1 MQDDVQPDTERPLL
15 QAGRNCWRLEHA
27 DRFRLLVDAADYFS
41 ALRSA
46 LLKAERSVFILGWD
60 IDSRTVLTPQ
70 GADDGFP
77 EQLGDLLHALVAR
90 RPRLHMHVLNW
101 DYAMLYALEREWLMA
116 KKPGRERNKRL
127 VFHTDARHP
136 VGASHHQKVVVID
149 DSLAF
154 VGGLDLT
161 RCRWDTPDHAADN
174 PLRRDPDGKA
184 YAPFHDVQAM
194 VDGNAA
200 RALGELARRRWFQA
214 GYGDIRRQDIEMA
227 EPPLASTLRDLWP
240 EQFAPDLSDI
250 EVGISRTEPAYD
262 GHAGVFEVRQLYL
275 DAIAG
280 ARRHLFFENQYFT
293 SNVLAE
299 ALGARL
305 REPDGPEVMVVS
317 PHTQSGWLEQATM
330 GALRARIH
338 HRLKN
343 SLPARRA
350 QADSRYQMYSP
361 QLPGLD
367 DEQCLNVHS
376 KVFAMDDRLFSV
388 GSANM
393 SNRSM
398 AFDTE
403 CNLTVEIQGDAAR
416 QAEMRAAI
424 AGMRNRLIAEH
435 LGTQAEEVA
444 ARIEGE
450 ASLHGAVAA
459 LRQEGGREL
468 APLEP
473 RLIPELDALT
483 QDNAVFDPERPIS
496 PDEIVDAYVPRSAR
510 KPVPQ
515 RMIGLGL
522 LAVALVAFAL
532 AWRFTP
538 LREYIN
544 LSSMIALARSVDK
557 MPFTPVIVIA
567 AFVAAGM
574 LMVPITVLIA
584 VAGVVFGPLYGGLYA
599 TTGVALS
606 AALGFYL
613 GNWLGHDALRQMLGP
628 RINNLSRR
636 FAQRGIA
643 AMAVIRLL
651 PIAPFTVVN
660 VVAGAS
666 HLGLRDY
673 MIGTLIGMVPGIVLT
688 VIFSHNLAE
697 AIRHPSLQ
705 TVLVLA
711 LVTAALMLS
720 AYGLQK
726 LLKPRDKTSAS
737 AKRAGRS
744 GKAAQAI
751 GEREQQALR
760 RDEPKADLKSESH
773 YQELQTPSGRHA
785 HVEARRA

>member
-1 MQDDVQPDTERPLL
+1 MRDPAQPDTEGGLL
-15 QAGRNCWRLEHA
+15 QPGRNCWRLEHA
-27 DRFRLLVDAADYFS
+27 DRFKLLVDAAQYFA

-46 LLKAERSVFILGWD
+46 LLKAQHSVFILGWD
-60 IDSRTVLTPQ
+60 IDSRTDLAPE

-77 EQLGDLLHALVAR
+77 AQLGDLLHALVAQ

-116 KKPGRERNKRL
+116 RKPGRERSKRL
-127 VFHTDARHP
+127 HFHTDAHHP

-149 DSLAF
+149 DRLAF

-161 RCRWDTPDHAADN
+161 RCRWDTPEHAPDN
-174 PLRRDPDGKA
+174 PLRRDPDGKP

-194 VDGNAA
+194 VEGDAA
-200 RALGELARRRWFQA
+200 QALGELARRRWRQA
-214 GYGDIRRQDIEMA
+214 GYGEAGKTVQASPDATDVWPDGFEPDLRDIR
-227 EPPLASTLRDLWP
+227 
-240 EQFAPDLSDI
+240 
-250 EVGISRTEPAYD
+250 VGISRTEPDHD
-262 GHAGVFEVRQLYL
+262 GRAGVFEIRQLYL

-280 ARRHLFFENQYFT
+280 ARDFLFFENQYFT
-293 SNVLAE
+293 SNVLSE

-305 REPDGPEVMVVS
+305 READGPEVAVVS
-317 PHTQSGWLEQATM
+317 PRTQSGWLEQATM

-338 HRLKN
+338 HRLKHA
-343 SLPARRA
+343 PPGRDDRA
-350 QADSRYQMYSP
+350 ATRYQMYSP
-361 QLPGLD
+361 CLPGLGED
-367 DEQCLNVHS
+367 CLNVHS

-398 AFDTE
+398 AVDTE
-403 CNLTVEIQGDAAR
+403 CNLSIEAQGDAAKE
-416 QAEMRAAI
+416 AEVRAAI
-424 AGMRNRLIAEH
+424 ALMRNRLLAEH
-435 LGTQAEEVA
+435 LGAQPQAVA
-444 ARIEGE
+444 ERIDAGG
-450 ASLHGAVAA
+450 SLHAA
-459 LRQEGGREL
+459 IAELRQPDGRHL
-468 APLEP
+468 APLDP

-496 PDEIVDAYVPRSAR
+496 PDEIVDAYVPHGAR
-510 KPVPQ
+510 KPVPR
-515 RMIGLGL
+515 RMIGLCL

-538 LREYIN
+538 LREWIN

-711 LVTAALMLS
+711 LVTSALMLT
-720 AYGLQK
+720 AFGLQK
-726 LLKPRDKTSAS
+726 LLKPREAGKRTRAS
-737 AKRAGRS
+737 
-744 GKAAQAI
+744 QPM

-760 RDEPKADLKSESH
+760 RDEPKADVKSGTH
-773 YQELQTPSGRHA
+773 YQELQAPSGRHA

>member
-1 MQDDVQPDTERPLL
+1 MPNHDRPDVERGLL
-15 QAGRNCWRLEHA
+15 KPGRNCWRLEHA
-27 DRFRLLVDAADYFS
+27 DRFKLLIDAADYFS

-60 IDSRTVLTPQ
+60 IDSRTVLAPA
-70 GADDGFP
+70 GADDDFP
-77 EQLGDLLHALVAR
+77 QQLGDFLHALVAR

-116 KKPGRERNKRL
+116 RKPGRERNKRL
-127 VFHTDARHP
+127 HFHTDARHP

-149 DSLAF
+149 DRLAF

-161 RCRWDTPDHAADN
+161 RCRWDTPDHAPDN
-174 PLRRDPDGKA
+174 PLRRDPDGRP

-194 VDGNAA
+194 VDGDVAC
-200 RALGELARRRWFQA
+200 ALGELARQRWLQA
-214 GYGDIRRQDIEMA
+214 GYGEVSRPDLALA
-227 EPPLASTLRDLWP
+227 EPALGAGPRDVWP
-240 EQFAPDLSDI
+240 DGFAPDLADLRI
-250 EVGISRTEPAYD
+250 AISRTEPTYED
-262 GHAGVFEVRQLYL
+262 RPGVFEIRQLYL

-280 ARRHLFFENQYFT
+280 ARDFLFFENQYFT

-305 REPDGPEVMVVS
+305 RENGGLEVAVVS
-317 PHTQSGWLEQATM
+317 PQTQSGWLEQATM

-343 SLPARRA
+343 A
-350 QADSRYQMYSP
+350 QSAGNQSAAARYQMYSP
-361 QLPGLD
+361 QLPGLEED
-367 DEQCLNVHS
+367 CLNVHS

-398 AFDTE
+398 AFNTE
-403 CNLTVEIQGDAAR
+403 CNLTIESQGDAAK
-416 QAEMRAAI
+416 QAEIREAVAL
-424 AGMRNRLIAEH
+424 MRNRLLAEH
-435 LGTQAEEVA
+435 LGTDPA
-444 ARIEGE
+444 AVKTALEREG
-450 ASLHGAVAA
+450 SLHGAIAA
-459 LRQEGGREL
+459 LRRPQGRDL
-468 APLEP
+468 APLDP

-510 KPVPQ
+510 KPVPR

-522 LAVALVAFAL
+522 LAVALVVFAL

-538 LREYIN
+538 LREWIN
-544 LSSMIALARSVDK
+544 LGSLIALARSVDK

-606 AALGFYL
+606 AALGFCL

-666 HLGLRDY
+666 HLGMRDY

-720 AYGLQK
+720 AFGLQK
-726 LLKPRDKTSAS
+726 LLKPRDKR
-737 AKRAGRS
+737 RAGA
-744 GKAAQAI
+744 KDAKDAKEIQI
-751 GEREQQALR
+751 PEREQEALR
-760 RDEPKADLKSESH
+760 RDEPKADLKNEAH
-773 YQELQTPSGRHA
+773 YQELQAPSGRHA

>member
-1 MQDDVQPDTERPLL
+1 MRHPSNHAIREGLL
-15 QAGRNCWRLEHA
+15 RAGRNCWRLEHA
-27 DRFRLLVDAADYFS
+27 GRFALLVDAAQYFS

-60 IDSRTVLTPQ
+60 IDSRTDLAPE

-77 EQLGDLLHALVAR
+77 TQLGDLLHTLVAR
-90 RPRLHMHVLNW
+90 RPQLHMHVLNW

-116 KKPGRERNKRL
+116 RKPGRERSKRL
-127 VFHTDARHP
+127 HFHTDARHP
-136 VGASHHQKVVVID
+136 VGASHHQKIVVID
-149 DSLAF
+149 DCLAF
-154 VGGLDLT
+154 AGGLDLT
-161 RCRWDTPDHAADN
+161 RCRWDTPEHAPDN
-174 PLRRDPDGKA
+174 PLRRDPDGKP

-194 VDGNAA
+194 VDGDAA
-200 RALGELARRRWFQA
+200 RALGELARRRWKLA
-214 GYGDIRRQDIEMA
+214 GYGDA
-227 EPPLASTLRDLWP
+227 GAASGASAANDLWP
-240 EQFAPDLSDI
+240 DTVAPDLCDI
-250 EVGISRTEPAYD
+250 RVGISRTEPEHD
-262 GHAGVFEVRQLYL
+262 GAAGVFEIRQLYL

-280 ARRHLFFENQYFT
+280 AREFLFFENQYFT
-293 SNVLAE
+293 ANVLAE

-305 REPDGPEVMVVS
+305 REPAGPEVTVIS
-317 PHTQSGWLEQATM
+317 PRTQSGWLEQATM

-338 HRLKN
+338 HRLKHAPPGRDVRD
-343 SLPARRA
+343 PA
-350 QADSRYQMYSP
+350 RYQMYSP
-361 QLPGLD
+361 CLPGLGED
-367 DEQCLNVHS
+367 CLNVHS

-403 CNLTVEIQGDAAR
+403 CNLSIEVQGDAAKQVEVR
-416 QAEMRAAI
+416 NAI
-424 AGMRNRLIAEH
+424 ALMRNRLLAEH
-435 LGTQAEEVA
+435 LGTQPQAVAE
-444 ARIEGE
+444 RIDAGG
-450 ASLHGAVAA
+450 SLHGAIAE
-459 LRQEGGREL
+459 LRQPDGRHL
-468 APLEP
+468 ARLDP

-496 PDEIVDAYVPRSAR
+496 PDEIVDAYVPRGAR
-510 KPVPQ
+510 KPVPR
-515 RMIGLGL
+515 RMIGLCL
-522 LAVALVAFAL
+522 LAAALVAFAL

-538 LREYIN
+538 LRDWIN
-544 LSSMIALARSVDK
+544 LSSLIALARSVDK

-599 TTGVALS
+599 TAGVALS
-606 AALGFYL
+606 AALGFCL
-613 GNWLGHDALRQMLGP
+613 GQWLGHDALRQMLGP

-673 MIGTLIGMVPGIVLT
+673 MIGTLLGMVPGIVLT

-711 LVTAALMLS
+711 LVTTALTLAAF
-720 AYGLQK
+720 GLQK
-726 LLKPRDKTSAS
+726 LFKPRD
-737 AKRAGRS
+737 AKREHER
-744 GKAAQAI
+744 QAH
-751 GEREQQALR
+751 
-760 RDEPKADLKSESH
+760 P
-773 YQELQTPSGRHA
+773 GRHA
-785 HVEARRA
+785 HGEAHRA

>member
-1 MQDDVQPDTERPLL
+1 MTSPSLPEPESRLL
-15 QAGRNCWRLEHA
+15 QPGRNCWRLEHA
-27 DRFRLLVDAADYFS
+27 DRFTLLIDAADYFR

-60 IDSRTVLTPQ
+60 IDSRTVLVPD
-70 GADDGFP
+70 GPDDGFP
-77 EQLGDLLHALVAR
+77 EQLGDLLHVLAAR
-90 RPRLHMHVLNW
+90 RPLLHIHVLNW

-127 VFHTDARHP
+127 RIQTDARHP

-149 DSLAF
+149 DRLAF

-161 RCRWDTPDHAADN
+161 RCRWDTPEHAPDH
-174 PLRRDPDGKA
+174 PLRRDPDGKP

-194 VDGNAA
+194 VDGEVAL
-200 RALGELARRRWFQA
+200 ALGDLARRRWLDA
-214 GYGDIRRQDIEMA
+214 GYGEVGRREVGPHDV
-227 EPPLASTLRDLWP
+227 WP
-240 EQFAPDLSDI
+240 DGFAPDLTDI
-250 EVGISRTEPAYD
+250 EVGISRTQPEYD
-262 GHAGVFEVRQLYL
+262 GRAGVFEVRQLYL
-275 DAIAG
+275 DAIAA
-280 ARRHLFFENQYFT
+280 ARGHLFFENQYFT

-305 REPDGPEVMVVS
+305 REPDGPEVLVVS
-317 PHTQSGWLEQATM
+317 PQTQSGWLEQATM
-330 GALRARIH
+330 GALRARLH

-343 SLPARRA
+343 ALSGQDVAARM
-350 QADSRYQMYSP
+350 RYQMVCP
-361 QLPGLD
+361 QLPGLEKD
-367 DEQCLNVHS
+367 CLNVHS

-403 CNLTVEIQGDAAR
+403 CNLSIEIQGGHGKR
-416 QAEMRAAI
+416 EEVRAAI
-424 AGMRNRLIAEH
+424 ASMRNRLLAEH
-435 LGTQAEEVA
+435 LGVEPAAVA
-444 ARIEGE
+444 QQLAQGRG
-450 ASLHGAVAA
+450 LHAAVAA
-459 LRQEGGREL
+459 LRREDGRNL
-468 APLEP
+468 APFDP

-510 KPVPQ
+510 KPVPR

-522 LAVALVAFAL
+522 LAIALVALAL

-538 LREYIN
+538 LREWIN
-544 LSSMIALARSVDK
+544 LSALIAAARSVDR

-584 VAGVVFGPLYGGLYA
+584 VAGVVFGPFYGGLYA
-599 TTGVALS
+599 TVGVALS
-606 AALGFYL
+606 AALGFWL
-613 GNWLGHDALRQMLGP
+613 GSWLGHDALRHMLGP

-636 FAQRGIA
+636 FAKRGIA
-643 AMAVIRLL
+643 AMAVIRML

-666 HLGLRDY
+666 HLGMRDY
-673 MIGTLIGMVPGIVLT
+673 MIGTLLGMVPGIVLT

-697 AIRHPSLQ
+697 AIRHPSAR
-705 TVLVLA
+705 TILVLA
-711 LVTAALMLS
+711 LVTGALMFS
-720 AYGLQK
+720 AFGLQK
-726 LLKPRDKTSAS
+726 LLTPREPKP
-737 AKRAGRS
+737 GRPRGGPPS
-744 GKAAQAI
+744 VD
-751 GEREQQALR
+751 ERELDELR
-760 RDEPKADLKSESH
+760 RDEPKADLKSETH
-773 YQELQTPSGRHA
+773 CQELHAASGRHA
-785 HVEARRA
+785 HAEARRA